1 MEFLSQNHKDSW
13 NCALEI
19 LKPTDAQLQRGLEL
33 HKELFTMD
41 HFGFV
46 PTAARTQRYAE
57 LFHALKEK
65 NVGQRELLK
74 RTEFI
79 MYDETCYDPG
89 CADLFCKTL
98 DASGLNAMIVTVAEG
113 KSHIEDFKRMAAHTQ
128 VLRRFRDRVAKA
140 DNADDIAKINA
151 EGKMAFIWS
160 VNGPPLAGELQDMEQ
175 ELDLIDDWR
184 RMGVRLMHLTY
195 NRRNFVGDGCAEEA
209 NGGLSALGKDLI
221 KRLNKC
227 GIIVDV
233 PHTGLRSSTEAAQVS
248 EKPIM
253 ASHTGARAL
262 HDFIRCKDDATLKAI
277 ADGGGMVG
285 VFAYPGMLG
294 LTNDINAL
302 MDHVEYICKLVG
314 PEHVGICTDNRYAH
328 NWEVDPPELLHGY
341 KNAEFT
347 GNKWWG
353 NWANYP
359 YTNNS
364 GKTLANGS
372 LAWINWPLFTVAL
385 VCRGFKDED
394 IAKIMGQNFLRVFRA
409 NQI

>member
-1 MEFLSQNHKDSW
+1 MNFLSPIHEEAW

-19 LKPTDAQLQRGLEL
+19 LKPTQAQLEHGLEI
-33 HKELFTMD
+33 HNEFFTMD
-41 HFGFV
+41 HFGFL
-46 PTAARTQRYAE
+46 PTSAKTRRFGE
-57 LFHALKEK
+57 IFSALRDK
-65 NVGQRELLK
+65 NVGQRELMK

-79 MYDETCYDPG
+79 MYDETCYDPE
-89 CADLFCKTL
+89 CAEMFRKTMK
-98 DASGLNAMIVTVAEG
+98 ASGLNAMVATVAEG
-113 KSHIEDFKRMAAHTQ
+113 KSHMEDFKRMAAHTQ
-128 VLRRFRDRVAKA
+128 VLRKFRDIIAKA
-140 DNADDIAKINA
+140 DNADEIAKINA
-151 EGKMAFIWS
+151 EGKMAICWS
-160 VNGPPLAGELQDMEQ
+160 FNGPPMAGELQDIEQ

-209 NGGLSALGKDLI
+209 NGGLSALGKDLV

-233 PHTGLRSSTEAAQVS
+233 PHTGLRSSYEAAKVS

-262 HDFIRCKDDATLKAI
+262 HNFIRCKDDETLKAI

-294 LTNDINAL
+294 LSNDINAL
-302 MDHVEYICKLVG
+302 MDHVEYIAKLVG
-314 PEHVGICTDNRYAH
+314 VDHVGICTDNRYNHDWGTPA
-328 NWEVDPPELLHGY
+328 EMLRGY
-341 KNAEFT
+341 PNAEFN
-347 GNKWWG
+347 GNRWWG

-372 LAWINWPLFTVAL
+372 LAWLNWPLFTVAL
-385 VCRGFKDED
+385 VTRGFKDEE
-394 IAKIMGQNFLRVFRA
+394 IAKIMGQNFLRVFKA

>member
-1 MEFLSQNHKDSW
+1 MKFLSKNHENAW
-13 NCALEI
+13 NCALDI
-19 LKPTDAQLQRGLEL
+19 LKPTAAQLEHGLEI
-33 HKELFTMD
+33 HKNFFTMD

-46 PTAARTQRYAE
+46 PTAARTQRYGE
-57 LFHALKEK
+57 MFSALREK

-79 MYDETCYDPG
+79 MYDETCYDPE
-89 CADLFCKTL
+89 CAELFRNTL
-98 DASGLNAMIVTVAEG
+98 KASGLNAMIVTVAEG
-113 KSHIEDFKRMAAHTQ
+113 KSHMEDFKRFAAHTQ
-128 VLRRFRDRVAKA
+128 VLRVFRDAVAKA

-160 VNGPPLAGELQDMEQ
+160 VNGPPMAGELQDLEQ
-175 ELDLIDDWR
+175 ELDLIEDWR

-195 NRRNFVGDGCAEEA
+195 NRRNFIGDGCAEEA

-233 PHTGLRSSTEAAQVS
+233 PHTGLRSSYEAAKCS
-248 EKPIM
+248 DKPIM
-253 ASHTGARAL
+253 ATHTGARAL
-262 HDFIRCKDDATLKAI
+262 HNFIRCKDDETLKAI

-294 LTNDINAL
+294 LSNDINAL
-302 MDHVEYICKLVG
+302 MDHVEYISKLVG
-314 PEHVGICTDNRYAH
+314 VDHVGICTDSRYIH
-328 NWEVDPPELLHGY
+328 NWDTPPELLRGY
-341 KNAEFT
+341 SNAEFD

-353 NWANYP
+353 NWKNYP

-364 GKTLANGS
+364 GKGLADGS

-385 VCRGFKDED
+385 VTRGFSDED

-409 NQI
+409 NQA

>member
-1 MEFLSQNHKDSW
+1 MKFLSQNHESSW
-13 NCALEI
+13 NCALDI
-19 LKPTDAQLQRGLEL
+19 LKPTAAQLEHGLEL
-33 HKELFTMD
+33 HQNLFTMD

-46 PTAARTQRYAE
+46 PTAARTRRYGE
-57 LFHALKEK
+57 IFSALREK
-65 NVGQRELLK
+65 YVGQRELMK
-74 RTEFI
+74 RTEFV
-79 MYDETCYDPG
+79 MYDETCYDPE
-89 CADLFCKTL
+89 CAQLFRDTL
-98 DASGLNAMIVTVAEG
+98 KASGLNAMIVTVAEG
-113 KSHIEDFKRMAAHTQ
+113 KSHMEDFKRFAAHTQ
-128 VLRRFRDRVAKA
+128 VLRVFRDTIAKA
-140 DNADDIAKINA
+140 DNVDDIAKINA
-151 EGKMAFIWS
+151 EGKMAMIWS
-160 VNGPPLAGELQDMEQ
+160 VNGPPMAGELQDMEQ
-175 ELDLIDDWR
+175 ELDLVEDWR

-233 PHTGLRSSTEAAQVS
+233 PHTGLRSSYEAAKVS

-262 HDFIRCKDDATLKAI
+262 HNFIRCKDDETLKAI

-294 LTNDINAL
+294 LSNDINAL
-302 MDHVEYICKLVG
+302 MDHVEYIAKLVG
-314 PEHVGICTDNRYAH
+314 VEHVGISTDNRYIH
-328 NWEVDPPELLHGY
+328 NWDTPPELLRGY
-341 KNAEFT
+341 PNAEFN
-347 GNKWWG
+347 GNRWWG

-364 GKTLANGS
+364 GKTLADGS

-385 VCRGFKDED
+385 VTRGFSDEE

-409 NQI
+409 NQ

>member
-1 MEFLSQNHKDSW
+1 MKFLSKNHENAW
-13 NCALEI
+13 NCALDI
-19 LKPTDAQLQRGLEL
+19 LKPTAAQLEHGLEI
-33 HKELFTMD
+33 HKNFFTMD

-46 PTAARTQRYAE
+46 PTAARTQRYGE
-57 LFHALKEK
+57 MFSALREK

-79 MYDETCYDPG
+79 MYDETCYDPE
-89 CADLFCKTL
+89 CAELFRNTL
-98 DASGLNAMIVTVAEG
+98 KASGLNAMIVTVAEG
-113 KSHIEDFKRMAAHTQ
+113 KSHMEDFKRFAAHTQ
-128 VLRRFRDRVAKA
+128 VLRVFRDAVAKA

-160 VNGPPLAGELQDMEQ
+160 VNGPPMAGELQDLEQ
-175 ELDLIDDWR
+175 ELDLIEDWR

-195 NRRNFVGDGCAEEA
+195 NRRNFIGDGCAEEA

-233 PHTGLRSSTEAAQVS
+233 PHTGLRSSYEAAKCS
-248 EKPIM
+248 DKPIM
-253 ASHTGARAL
+253 ATHTGARAL
-262 HDFIRCKDDATLKAI
+262 HNFIRCKDDETLKAI

-294 LTNDINAL
+294 LSNDINAL
-302 MDHVEYICKLVG
+302 MDHVEYISKLVG
-314 PEHVGICTDNRYAH
+314 VDHVGICTDSRYIH
-328 NWEVDPPELLHGY
+328 NWDTPPELLRGY
-341 KNAEFT
+341 SNAEFD

-353 NWANYP
+353 NWKNYP

-364 GKTLANGS
+364 GKGLADGS
-372 LAWINWPLFTVAL
+372 LAWINWPLFTVGL
-385 VCRGFKDED
+385 VTRGFSDED

-409 NQI
+409 NQA

>member
-1 MEFLSQNHKDSW
+1 MKFLSKNHENAW
-13 NCALEI
+13 NCALDI
-19 LKPTDAQLQRGLEL
+19 LKPTAAQLEHGLEI
-33 HKELFTMD
+33 HKNFFTMD

-46 PTAARTQRYAE
+46 PTAAKTQRYGE
-57 LFHALKEK
+57 MFSALRDK

-79 MYDETCYDPG
+79 MYDETCYDPE
-89 CADLFCKTL
+89 CAELFRNTL
-98 DASGLNAMIVTVAEG
+98 KASGLNAMIVTVAEG
-113 KSHIEDFKRMAAHTQ
+113 KSHMEDFKRFAAHTQ
-128 VLRRFRDRVAKA
+128 VLRVFRDAVAKA

-160 VNGPPLAGELQDMEQ
+160 VNGPPMAGELQDLEQ
-175 ELDLIDDWR
+175 ELDLIEDWR

-195 NRRNFVGDGCAEEA
+195 NRRNLIGDGCAEEA

-233 PHTGLRSSTEAAQVS
+233 PHTGLRSSYEAAKCS
-248 EKPIM
+248 DKPIM
-253 ASHTGARAL
+253 ATHTGARAL
-262 HDFIRCKDDATLKAI
+262 HNFIRCKDDETLKAI

-294 LTNDINAL
+294 LSNDINAL
-302 MDHVEYICKLVG
+302 MDHVEYISKLVG
-314 PEHVGICTDNRYAH
+314 VDHVGICTDSRYIH
-328 NWEVDPPELLHGY
+328 NWDTPPELLRGY
-341 KNAEFT
+341 SNAEFD

-353 NWANYP
+353 NWKNYP

-364 GKTLANGS
+364 GKGLADGS
-372 LAWINWPLFTVAL
+372 LAWINWPLFTVGL
-385 VCRGFKDED
+385 VTRGFSDED

-409 NQI
+409 NQA

>member
-1 MEFLSQNHKDSW
+1 MNFLCENHAKAYKSAMDCL
-13 NCALEI
+13 N
-19 LKPTDAQLQRGLEL
+19 PTQAQLEHGLEL
-33 HKELFTMD
+33 HRELFAMD
-41 HFGFV
+41 HFGFL
-46 PTAARTQRYAE
+46 PTSARTNRFGE
-57 LFHALKEK
+57 LFSALREK
-65 NVGQRELLK
+65 NVGQRELMK

-79 MYDETCYDPG
+79 MYDETCYDPE
-89 CADLFCKTL
+89 CAEMFRKTMK
-98 DASGLNAMIVTVAEG
+98 ASGLNAMVATVAEG
-113 KSHIEDFKRMAAHTQ
+113 KSHMEDFKRMAAHTQ
-128 VLRRFRDRVAKA
+128 VLRKFRDIIAKA

-151 EGKMAFIWS
+151 EGKMAIIWS
-160 VNGPPLAGELQDMEQ
+160 VNGPPMAGELQDMEQ
-175 ELDLIDDWR
+175 ELDLVDDWR

-209 NGGLSALGKDLI
+209 NGGLSALGKDLV

-233 PHTGLRSSTEAAQVS
+233 PHTGLRSSYEAAKVS

-262 HDFIRCKDDATLKAI
+262 HNFIRCKDDETLKAI

-302 MDHVEYICKLVG
+302 MDHVEYIAKLVG
-314 PEHVGICTDNRYAH
+314 VDHVGICTDNRYNHDWGTPA
-328 NWEVDPPELLHGY
+328 EMLRGY
-341 KNAEFT
+341 PNAEFN
-347 GNKWWG
+347 GNRWWG

-372 LAWINWPLFTVAL
+372 LAWLNWPLFTVAL
-385 VCRGFKDED
+385 VTRGFKDEE
-394 IAKIMGQNFLRVFRA
+394 IAKIMGQNFLRVFKA

>member
-1 MEFLSQNHKDSW
+1 MKFLSKNHENAW
-13 NCALEI
+13 NCALDI
-19 LKPTDAQLQRGLEL
+19 LKPTAAQLEHGLEI
-33 HKELFTMD
+33 HKNFFTMD

-46 PTAARTQRYAE
+46 PTAAKTQRYGE
-57 LFHALKEK
+57 MFSALRDK

-74 RTEFI
+74 RSEFI
-79 MYDETCYDPG
+79 MYDETCYNPE
-89 CADLFCKTL
+89 CAELFRNTL
-98 DASGLNAMIVTVAEG
+98 KASGLNAMIVTVAEG
-113 KSHIEDFKRMAAHTQ
+113 KSHMEDFKRFAAHTQ
-128 VLRRFRDRVAKA
+128 VLRVFRDAVAKA

-160 VNGPPLAGELQDMEQ
+160 VNGPPMAGELQDLEQ
-175 ELDLIDDWR
+175 ELELIEDWR

-195 NRRNFVGDGCAEEA
+195 NRRNLIGDGCAEEA

-233 PHTGLRSSTEAAQVS
+233 PHTGLRSSYEAAKCS
-248 EKPIM
+248 DKPIM
-253 ASHTGARAL
+253 ATHTGARAL
-262 HDFIRCKDDATLKAI
+262 HNFIRCKDDETLKAI

-302 MDHVEYICKLVG
+302 MDHVEYISKLIGVD
-314 PEHVGICTDNRYAH
+314 HVGICTDSRYIH
-328 NWEVDPPELLHGY
+328 NWDIPPELLRGY
-341 KNAEFT
+341 SNAEFD

-353 NWANYP
+353 NWKNYP

-364 GKTLANGS
+364 GKGLADGS

-385 VCRGFKDED
+385 VTRGFSDED

-409 NQI
+409 NQA

>member
-1 MEFLSQNHKDSW
+1 MKFLSKNHENAW
-13 NCALEI
+13 NCALDI
-19 LKPTDAQLQRGLEL
+19 LKPTAAQLEHGLEI
-33 HKELFTMD
+33 HKNFFTMD

-46 PTAARTQRYAE
+46 PTAAKTQRYGE
-57 LFHALKEK
+57 IFSALRDK

-79 MYDETCYDPG
+79 MYDETCYNPE
-89 CADLFCKTL
+89 CAELFRNTL
-98 DASGLNAMIVTVAEG
+98 KASGLNAMIVTVAEG
-113 KSHIEDFKRMAAHTQ
+113 KSHMEDFKRFAAHTQ
-128 VLRRFRDRVAKA
+128 VLRVFRDAVAKA

-160 VNGPPLAGELQDMEQ
+160 VNGPPMAGELQDLEQ
-175 ELDLIDDWR
+175 ELDLIEDWR

-195 NRRNFVGDGCAEEA
+195 NRRNFIGDGCAEEA

-233 PHTGLRSSTEAAQVS
+233 PHTGLRSSYEAAKCS
-248 EKPIM
+248 DKPIM
-253 ASHTGARAL
+253 ATHTGARAL
-262 HDFIRCKDDATLKAI
+262 HNFIRCKDDETLKAI

-294 LTNDINAL
+294 LSNDINAL
-302 MDHVEYICKLVG
+302 MDHVEYIAKLVG
-314 PEHVGICTDNRYAH
+314 VDHVGISTDSRYIH
-328 NWEVDPPELLHGY
+328 NWDTSPELLRSY
-341 KNAEFT
+341 PNAEFD

-353 NWANYP
+353 NWKNYP

-364 GKTLANGS
+364 GRGLVDGS
-372 LAWINWPLFTVAL
+372 LAWINWPLFTVGL
-385 VCRGFKDED
+385 VTRGFSDED

-409 NQI
+409 NQA

>member
-1 MEFLSQNHKDSW
+1 
-13 NCALEI
+13 
-19 LKPTDAQLQRGLEL
+19 
-33 HKELFTMD
+33 
-41 HFGFV
+41 
-46 PTAARTQRYAE
+46 
-57 LFHALKEK
+57 
-65 NVGQRELLK
+65 
-74 RTEFI
+74 
-79 MYDETCYDPG
+79 
-89 CADLFCKTL
+89 
-98 DASGLNAMIVTVAEG
+98 
-113 KSHIEDFKRMAAHTQ
+113 
-128 VLRRFRDRVAKA
+128 
-140 DNADDIAKINA
+140 
-151 EGKMAFIWS
+151 MAFIWS